1 MSGAED
7 NTGEDQGNKPYLKE
21 SGKRVKLLKSQR
33 SFIPW
38 LGIKDQTHL
47 QGNNQL
53 CKNSRDGCLFY
64 SLLPSRSDF

>member
-21 SGKRVKLLKSQR
+21 SRKRLKLLKSQR

-38 LGIKDQTHL
+38 LGIKDQTHS
-47 QGNNQL
+47 
-53 CKNSRDGCLFY
+53 SRK
-64 SLLPSRSDF
+64 